1 MFQVGDFIIGN
12 ENNTGI
18 FTGVGSTCKVT
29 RVFEFTLVG
38 LYYDMEIYV
47 IKGNSP
53 GKTVNAS
60 SQMFNLYKNN
70 FRRRPNGES
79 YRTQNNSCR

>member
-12 ENNTGI
+12 ENNNGN
-18 FTGVGSTCKVT
+18 FTGVGSICKVT
-29 RVFEFTLVG
+29 NVFGFTVVG
-38 LYYDMEIYV
+38 CDMEIYV

-53 GKTVNAS
+53 GKTVNTS

-70 FRRRPNGES
+70 FRRRLNGES